1 MRLRLRVTVTV
12 TVRVR
17 VRFRVTVT
25 VRVRVGVRVR
35 VRLLQHL
42 WAEVRLEGEAG
53 GAGHVARQL
62 AEEVLR
68 AVR

>member
-1 MRLRLRVTVTV
+1 M
-12 TVRVR
+12 RVR
-17 VRFRVTVT
+17 VR
-25 VRVRVGVRVR
+25 GRVR

-53 GAGHVARQL
+53 GAGHVACQL